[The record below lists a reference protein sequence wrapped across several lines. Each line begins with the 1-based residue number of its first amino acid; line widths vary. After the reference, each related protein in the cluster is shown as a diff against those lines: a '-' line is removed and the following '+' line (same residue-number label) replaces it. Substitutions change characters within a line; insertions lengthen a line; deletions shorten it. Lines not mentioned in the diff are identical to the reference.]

1 MSTSSSSAVS
11 VIENR
16 FKSFFL
22 RVCIGLLYLFIAIEL
37 VDLLY
42 VVFRGVTTFDPAS
55 SRLLLSKVEL
65 QQVAP
70 VFFAILIMLE
80 LVETIQAYLTE
91 HEIRIQLILLV
102 GLTAI
107 TRHLLIFDLKEGNAW
122 QNLSIAALVIALGG
136 AYFLIERARPAPA
149 KS

>member
-1 MSTSSSSAVS
+1 MTSPTSSSPS
-11 VIENR
+11 VENR
-16 FKSFFL
+16 LKSLFL
-22 RVCIGLLYLFIAIEL
+22 RACIAFLYLFIAIEI

-42 VVFRGVTTFDPAS
+42 VVIRGVTTLDPNS
-55 SRLLLSKVEL
+55 HRLLLSKVEL

-80 LVETIQAYLTE
+80 LVETIQAYLTD

-107 TRHLLIFDLKEGNAW
+107 TRHLLIFDLKDGDAP
-122 QNLSIAALVIALGG
+122 QNLSMAALIIALGS
-136 AYFLIERARPAPA
+136 AYFLIERSRSA
-149 KS
+149 KA